1 MKCLEVLRALGEELE
16 LLVATHNE
24 GKTRELAELLADSP
38 LKLRSLKEFPQVEEA
53 EETGETFLENAVLKA
68 RHYGSGCGLW
78 TLADDSGLEVDA
90 LGGAPGV
97 YSARYGG
104 RAISYAERMALL
116 LRELDATGDEER
128 RARFVCVIALAD
140 PRTGAV
146 ETFEGVCEGRIAD
159 APRGTGGFGYDPLF
173 IPEGYAQ
180 SFGELPPEIKQ
191 SLSHR
196 ARALSKARRHLLRR

>member
-1 MKCLEVLRALGEELE
+1 VSSEVSEALSEEVE

-24 GKTRELAELLADSP
+24 GKTRELVELLAGIP
-38 LKLRSLKEFPQVEEA
+38 LRLRSLSELPWIEEA
-53 EETGETFLENAVLKA
+53 EETGATFEENAVLKA
-68 RHYGSGCGLW
+68 RHYSSRSGFRS
-78 TLADDSGLEVDA
+78 LADDSGLVVDA

-104 RAISYAERMALL
+104 RGISYAERMALL
-116 LRELDATGDEER
+116 LEALGATGDAER

-140 PRTGAV
+140 PRTGRV
-146 ETFEGVCEGRIAD
+146 ETFEGVCEGRIAE
-159 APRGTGGFGYDPLF
+159 APKGAGGFGYDPLF

-180 SFGELPPEIKQ
+180 SFGELAPEIKQ

-196 ARALSKARRHLLRR
+196 SRALSKARQFLRRG

>member
-1 MKCLEVLRALGEELE
+1 MKFAEVLKALSEEPE

-24 GKTRELAELLADSP
+24 GKTRELAGLLADTR
-38 LKLRSLKEFPQVEEA
+38 LKLRSLSEFPRVEEA
-53 EETGETFLENAVLKA
+53 EETGETFVENAVLKA
-68 RHYGSGCGLW
+68 RHYGSRCGLW
-78 TLADDSGLEVDA
+78 TLADDSGLEVEA

-116 LRELDATGDEER
+116 LRELNATGDEER
-128 RARFVCVIALAD
+128 RARFVCVIALAA
-140 PRTGAV
+140 PRAGAV

-180 SFGELPPEIKQ
+180 SFGQLPPEIIQ
-191 SLSHR
+191 NLSHR
-196 ARALSKARRHLLRR
+196 ARALAKARQHLLRR

>member
-1 MKCLEVLRALGEELE
+1 MKRAEDSEALSEEVE

-24 GKTRELAELLADSP
+24 GKIRELTELLAGVP
-38 LKLRSLKEFPQVEEA
+38 LKLRGLSEFPWVDEA
-53 EETGETFLENAVLKA
+53 EETGETFEENAVIKA
-68 RHYGSGCGLW
+68 RHYGSRCGLW
-78 TLADDSGLEVDA
+78 TLADDSGLEVEA

-116 LRELDATGDEER
+116 LEELNATGDEER
-128 RARFVCVIALAD
+128 RARFVCVIALSD
-140 PRTGAV
+140 PRTGEV
-146 ETFEGVCEGRIAD
+146 EAFEGVCEGRIAH

-173 IPEGYAQ
+173 IPEGYAE
-180 SFGELPPEIKQ
+180 SFGELPTEVKQ

-196 ARALSKARRHLLRR
+196 ARALAKARRHILRR

>member
-1 MKCLEVLRALGEELE
+1 MSEEVE

-24 GKTRELAELLADSP
+24 GKTRELSDLLADAP
-38 LKLRSLKEFPQVEEA
+38 LRLRGLKEFPWVEEA
-53 EETGETFLENAVLKA
+53 EETGATFEENAVLKA
-68 RHYGSGCGLW
+68 RHYGSRCGLW
-78 TLADDSGLEVDA
+78 TLADDSGLEVEA

-104 RAISYAERMALL
+104 RGISYAERMGLL
-116 LRELDATGDEER
+116 LEALAATGDEER

-146 ETFEGVCEGRIAD
+146 ETFEGVCEGRIAH
-159 APRGTGGFGYDPLF
+159 APKGMGGFGYDPLF
-173 IPEGYAQ
+173 IPEGHAQ
-180 SFGELPPEIKQ
+180 SFGELPSEVKQ

-196 ARALSKARRHLLRR
+196 ARALAKARQHILRR

>member
-1 MKCLEVLRALGEELE
+1 MGVSGTLSEEVE

-24 GKTRELAELLADSP
+24 GKTRELAELLSGIP
-38 LKLRSLKEFPQVEEA
+38 LRLRSLKEFPRVEEA
-53 EETGETFLENAVLKA
+53 EETGETFVENAVLKA
-68 RHYGSGCGLW
+68 RHYGSRCGLW

-90 LGGAPGV
+90 LGGVPGV

-116 LRELDATGDEER
+116 LKELNATNDKER

-173 IPEGYAQ
+173 IPEGHAQ

-191 SLSHR
+191 NLSHR